1 MGEVA
6 RRILDVTAFE
16 RELAKI
22 HAIANEAERNKQEK
36 MLQEIFDKII
46 DWDIYVSEYEYKQH
60 CQEVLARG
68 VKATPLDWQTVAE
81 QWDALFAANVSQSVR
96 NEIHYG
102 QFKWHLFSYKKLS
115 ALQTDEARTAFD
127 QQEKD
132 TVYVLFQYENR
143 AYRLENVSL
152 LKAEDFDLA
161 VDSSDVYLFDAE
173 RRWTYIHTHEFYC
186 GPYFYQAE

>member
-6 RRILDVTAFE
+6 RRILDIAAFE

-22 HAIANEAERNKQEK
+22 HSIPDEAERTKQEK
-36 MLQEIFDKII
+36 MFQEMFDKII
-46 DWDIYVSEYEYKQH
+46 DWDIYVTEYEYIQH
-60 CQEVLARG
+60 CQEVLSRG
-68 VKATPLDWQTVAE
+68 VKATPLDWQTVAD
-81 QWDALFAANVSQSVR
+81 QWDELFAAAVPQIER
-96 NEIHYG
+96 DEIHYE

-115 ALQTDEARTAFD
+115 ALQADEARAAFD

-152 LKAEDFDLA
+152 LKAEDLDM
-161 VDSSDVYLFDAE
+161 DSSDVYLFDE
-173 RRWTYIHTHEFYC
+173 KRRWTYIHTHEFYC